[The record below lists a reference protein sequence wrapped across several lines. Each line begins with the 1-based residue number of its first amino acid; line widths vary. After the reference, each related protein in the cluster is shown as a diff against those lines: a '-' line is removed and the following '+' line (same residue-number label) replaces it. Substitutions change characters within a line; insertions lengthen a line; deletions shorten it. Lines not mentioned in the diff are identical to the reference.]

1 MSTDTPSTSTDIA
14 LRAKRLLEKYPEE
27 LCRACYCAEAIGY
40 TLTPG
45 DLPKL
50 RKVSEDCN
58 PLLTPRV
65 KPLHINAV
73 TISKPKASHKAA
85 LGGSLEYVIDAR
97 AAVWDLLDENG
108 KNGEIFNALMS
119 IEVTEGKDGALRYGI
134 FKAGPAYHEAAINH
148 FGTWS
153 DDITDPRDTPLLA
166 PPTVEEMAAQRMS
179 TRPDALVVMSG
190 EDD

>member
-14 LRAKRLLEKYPEE
+14 LRAKRLMERFPQE
-27 LCRACYCAEAIGY
+27 LCRACYVADRIGY
-40 TLTPG
+40 VIIPG

-58 PLLTPRV
+58 PMLVPRV

-85 LGGSLEYVIDAR
+85 LGGDLEFVLDVKAC
-97 AAVWDLLDENG
+97 VWDLLTEAG
-108 KNGEIFNALMS
+108 KDGEVFNALLS
-119 IEVTEGKDGALRYGI
+119 VEVTETKTGDLKYGL
-134 FKAGPAYHEAAINH
+134 FRAGPAYHEAAINH
-148 FGTWS
+148 FGVWA
-153 DDITDPRDTPLLA
+153 DDVVDPRDTPLLA
-166 PPTVEEMAAQRMS
+166 PPTVEEMATQRMAA
-179 TRPDALVVMSG
+179 RPDALVVTSG

>member
-1 MSTDTPSTSTDIA
+1 MTPSTSTDIA
-14 LRAKRLLEKYPEE
+14 LRAKRLLEKYPNE
-27 LCRACYCAEAIGY
+27 LAKACYCAEAIGY

-50 RKVSEDCN
+50 RKVNEDGN
-58 PLLTPRV
+58 PLLVPRV
-65 KPLHINAV
+65 KPLHITAV

-108 KNGEIFNALMS
+108 KNGELFNALLS
-119 IEVTEGKDGALRYGI
+119 IEVTETKDGALRYGL
-134 FKAGPAYHEAAINH
+134 FKAGPAYHEATIAK
-148 FGTWS
+148 FGAFY
-153 DDITDPRDTPLLA
+153 DDIVDPREIPLLA

-179 TRPDALVVMSG
+179 ARPDALVVTSG